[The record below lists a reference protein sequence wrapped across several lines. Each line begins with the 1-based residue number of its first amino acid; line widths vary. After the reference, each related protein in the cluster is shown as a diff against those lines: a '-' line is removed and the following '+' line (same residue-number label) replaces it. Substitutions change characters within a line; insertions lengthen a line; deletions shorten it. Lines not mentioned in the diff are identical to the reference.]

1 MQEVRKNVFLETL
14 ISLVSALF
22 MAFHS
27 GETQLHVG
35 HTLYDSITQAK
46 AEILW

>member
-35 HTLYDSITQAK
+35 QTLYDSITQAK